1 MCRRSCFMLILL
13 LVLVGNASAATLY
26 NEWKGTTTDWNTGTN
41 WNLGSVP
48 FITDGTDM
56 IKAGFKAPET
66 AWPLITSATLPVPEA
81 DVITLGGAS
90 GGFLSIDSGTLK
102 VGQYITMG
110 ASAGENGIFYIN
122 GGTVITGQRT
132 TNAHLFVG
140 QQGVGTVYMNGGVVN
155 LVGGIGTTGNLRI
168 ADVSTASGNLYLN
181 AGTIYANDLLM
192 PFAAAGSLEINGGTL
207 VLNGDDT
214 AAVGALVLAGK
225 VTTTLPGGSVLSAY
239 DEDSMKTLVWAI
251 PEPATICL
259 LGFGVLGLLSRK
271 K

>member
-1 MCRRSCFMLILL
+1 L

-41 WNLGSVP
+41 WNLGYVP
-48 FITDGTDM
+48 FITNGTDM

-66 AWPLITSATLPVPEA
+66 AWPLITTSTLPVPEA
-81 DVITLGGAS
+81 DVITLGGLS
-90 GGFLSIDSGTLK
+90 GGFLSIDSGTLN

-122 GGTVITGQRT
+122 GGTVNTAQRT
-132 TNAHLFVG
+132 TNSHLIVG
-140 QQGVGTVYMNGGVVN
+140 QKGVGTVYMNNGTVN
-155 LVGGIGTTGNLRI
+155 LATGNLRI
-168 ADVSTASGNLYLN
+168 ADESTASGNLYLN